1 MRLRLEQLPSHLENE
16 LQRIYFVSGEEP
28 FQLEQASQAIRQ
40 KALQNGFAD
49 REVLQVDR
57 SFDWQQ
63 LAESAN
69 TLSLFSQQR
78 LLELR
83 LPGAKPGDA
92 GGKALAAYSARA
104 AEDTVL
110 LVIAGKLE
118 KAQQNTRWF
127 KAIEQAGVVIQIWP
141 LEKSAMPRW
150 IEERMQIRNMHPTR
164 DALLMLADRF
174 EGNLLAADQEL
185 EKLRLLN
192 GEGEVNVDQVALAVS
207 DSARYDVFSLVD
219 ACLLSEQQR
228 ATRIL
233 FGLRNEG
240 LEPVLILWALTREL
254 RALAGMSQA
263 LSQGQPLGQ
272 VLGQYRIWE
281 KRKKPV
287 QNALQKHSLR
297 RLHGLIWQAAEI
309 EKIIKGRAAGNAWDE
324 LLQLVLKL
332 CGTPL
337 FSTVKSA

>member
-1 MRLRLEQLPSHLENE
+1 MRLRLEQLSTQLDSA
-16 LQRIYFVSGEEP
+16 LARIYFVSGEEP
-28 FQLEQASQAIRQ
+28 FQMEQASQAIRNS
-40 KALQNGFAD
+40 ALENGYTE
-49 REVLQVDR
+49 REILQVDR
-57 SFDWQQ
+57 GFDWQQ

-83 LPGAKPGDA
+83 LPGGKPGDA
-92 GGKALAAYSARA
+92 GSKALVAYADNPP
-104 AEDTVL
+104 EDTIL

-118 KAQQNTRWF
+118 KAQQNTKWF

-141 LEKSAMPRW
+141 VETPAMPNW
-150 IEERMQIRNMHPTR
+150 IEARMQVRNMRPTAE
-164 DALLMLADRF
+164 ALLMLADRF
-174 EGNLLAADQEL
+174 EGNLLAADQEI

-192 GEGEVNVDQVALAVS
+192 GEGEINADQVAAAVS

-233 FGLRNEG
+233 FGLRHEG
-240 LEPVLILWALTREL
+240 IEPVLILWAITREL
-254 RALAGMSQA
+254 RALSSMSLA
-263 LSQGQPLGQ
+263 LSQGQPIGQ
-272 VLGQYRIWE
+272 VLSQYRIWE

-287 QNALQKHSLR
+287 QNALKKHNLR
-297 RLHGLIWQAAEI
+297 RLHGLLWQAAEI
-309 EKIIKGRAAGNAWDE
+309 EKVVKGRATGNTWDD
-324 LLQLVLKL
+324 LLQLVCKL

-337 FSTVKSA
+337 FSMIKTA